1 LKCFRLLRL
10 ILGISQETAAKELGI
25 TTMALNNYEAG
36 RRFPSR
42 YLCKKMDD
50 GLIELIDRRS
60 HRGACAGSMTAGST
74 G

>member
-1 LKCFRLLRL
+1 M
-10 ILGISQETAAKELGI
+10 AKELGI

-50 GLIELIDRRS
+50 GLIELIDRRALAALAERRS
-60 HRGACAGSMTAGST
+60 GKA
-74 G
+74 

>member
-1 LKCFRLLRL
+1 MKCFRLLRL
-10 ILGISQETAAKELGI
+10 ILGISQETAATELGI

-50 GLIELIDRRS
+50 GLIELIDRRALAALAEM
-60 HRGACAGSMTAGST
+60 RGKVV
-74 G
+74 